1 MPQSSLYYTQY
12 KNARFAS
19 TKVQIL
25 TLYMQVREEDVRGG
39 AERELVLQA
48 SVSVLLYKESE
59 LKEKGK
65 AAFKSGDFE
74 AVEKWFSLLKKVR
87 R

>member
-1 MPQSSLYYTQY
+1 
-12 KNARFAS
+12 
-19 TKVQIL
+19 
-25 TLYMQVREEDVRGG
+25 MQVREEDVRGG

-48 SVSVLLYKESE
+48 FKESE

-65 AAFKSGDFE
+65 AAFKARDFE

-87 R
+87 HSAEREHKGY